1 MALFFKIKYF
11 ECNIGIKLGNTPIAV
26 EQNNCTN
33 KTVNAYVV
41 YDLDN
46 QPKLP
51 LKNFTLKSCLFG
63 ATNILESNDKDK
75 YVYSDYGIAFDG

>member
-1 MALFFKIKYF
+1 MLLVGNQKGYIILNLHHYMVLFFKIKYF

-33 KTVNAYVV
+33 KTLNAYVV

-46 QPKLP
+46 
-51 LKNFTLKSCLFG
+51 
-63 ATNILESNDKDK
+63 
-75 YVYSDYGIAFDG
+75 